1 MFLTYDDDF
10 ASEGPHVWSV
20 NKAAWNEDSLGPQW
34 EDTKWKPKTTVLE
47 SVSVGQFA
55 LVKRLA
61 IKDGSPCPL
70 SEDDDNAKVR
80 KIE

>member
-1 MFLTYDDDF
+1 MTT
-10 ASEGPHVWSV
+10 PCPTQ
-20 NKAAWNEDSLGPQW
+20 PQ
-34 EDTKWKPKTTVLE
+34 TAPQVHRQN
-47 SVSVGQFA
+47 VGVDQFA

-61 IKDGSPCPL
+61 IKDGRPGPS